1 MTAKRLI
8 LAPRAR
14 RDLDDIAAYTEREW
28 GRARRNTYLSNLIE
42 TLDHLRISPDLGQ
55 NRDDIR
61 PELHSFPC
69 GKHIIFYRHSNGKL
83 EVIRILHQAME
94 QENYF

>member
-1 MTAKRLI
+1 MTARRLI

-14 RDLDDIAAYTEREW
+14 RDLDDIAAYTEHEW
-28 GRARRNTYLSNLIE
+28 DLARRNAYLSNLIG

-61 PELHSFPC
+61 PGLHSFPS
-69 GKHIIFYRHSNGKL
+69 GKHIIFYRHSNGKM
-83 EVIRILHQAME
+83 EAIRILHQAME
-94 QENYF
+94 QENHF